1 MAETI
6 INFDSLIITP
16 IRLNNKG
23 KESSYMGKV
32 DYLIKGD
39 IRYST
44 GVSTGEDSLG
54 FTSIYEKLAKYVESI
69 LSQGGG
75 EMMKVQL
82 GTIIF
87 TTTTVTIRLAGS
99 QLNISN
105 SGPRLRQRLSSFNK
119 VSFSAIDGEF
129 ESVVQQFVLN
139 IDTRAR
145 EELSAN

>member
-1 MAETI
+1 
-6 INFDSLIITP
+6 
-16 IRLNNKG
+16 
-23 KESSYMGKV
+23 
-32 DYLIKGD
+32 
-39 IRYST
+39 
-44 GVSTGEDSLG
+44 
-54 FTSIYEKLAKYVESI
+54 
-69 LSQGGG
+69 
-75 EMMKVQL
+75 MMKVQL

-139 IDTRAR
+139 IDTSAR
-145 EELSAN
+145 EEVAVPA